1 MSENT
6 ENNASTQSP
15 EATQEKVVPSLAR
28 GNAPA
33 LGASDVNGSKDS
45 SPKNEGAKPKD
56 SEPAP
61 KNDAASDGADDELAD
76 TTADIPDDRYI
87 ETPIEEVNELVSE
100 LKRLKIPF
108 AKANML
114 LEEAFNAADSS
125 KLNRENFEAV
135 LGKENAKP
143 IYMYAKV
150 AIAAIKNE
158 REANSREMDK
168 LSGGSWK
175 QLAAKAKQML
185 PKADLK
191 EYQELI
197 NMGGTARKIAIR
209 EIIAKTSNNTTN
221 KQLLTGDNSS
231 SGDDYVLSASQYRKE
246 ADKIYA
252 KYTRAGML
260 TAEGRELMATLDKR
274 RTAGIKAGR

>member
-33 LGASDVNGSKDS
+33 LGASDVSGSKDS
-45 SPKNEGAKPKD
+45 SPKNEDAKPKD

-158 REANSREMDK
+158 REANSREMDR
-168 LSGGSWK
+168 LSCGSWK

-260 TAEGRELMATLDKR
+260 TSEGREMMVALDKR
-274 RTAGIKAGR
+274 RVAGIKAGR